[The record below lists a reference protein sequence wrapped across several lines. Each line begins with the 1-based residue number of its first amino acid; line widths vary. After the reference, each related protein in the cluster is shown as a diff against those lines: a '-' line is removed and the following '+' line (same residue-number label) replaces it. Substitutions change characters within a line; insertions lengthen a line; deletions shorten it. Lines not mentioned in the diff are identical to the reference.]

1 MNSTASNIAS
11 TFPVPVR
18 AGRYASE
25 LNLLV
30 TVSAKKRALA
40 RRTGSFGSNSAS
52 GAISATNSRRTAD
65 SAIFWETGEGA
76 SGATSGPP

>member
-1 MNSTASNIAS
+1 MKSMAPNIAS
-11 TFPVPVR
+11 RSPVPVR

-25 LNLLV
+25 LNLMV

-40 RRTGSFGSNSAS
+40 RRTGSLGSNSAY

-65 SAIFWETGEGA
+65 SANFCEAGEGA